1 MSVFLRGTDIHF
13 KHQVL
18 NEFTARL
25 YGKIGLDRGITG
37 ENRYRHIH
45 RRPIVIHSD
54 LEIERP
60 VLFLVVLENYP

>member
-1 MSVFLRGTDIHF
+1 MSVLLRGTDIHS

-37 ENRYRHIH
+37 ENRCRHIH
-45 RRPIVIHSD
+45 RRPIGIHSD
-54 LEIERP
+54 LEIEHP

>member
-1 MSVFLRGTDIHF
+1 MSVLLRGTDIHS

-37 ENRYRHIH
+37 ENRCRHIH
-45 RRPIVIHSD
+45 RRPIGIHSD
-54 LEIERP
+54 LEIEHP
-60 VLFLVVLENYP
+60 VLFLVVLENHP